1 MKTIFKSPIG
11 NLLVEE
17 SNHSIVRVDLTN
29 LEVTSSEETPLLIKA
44 REELLSYFEKETSFS
59 FSIQP
64 KATPFQLK
72 VYEATRKIPFGKTAS
87 YGEIAV
93 MIGNKNASRAVGQ
106 ALNKNPIMIVI
117 PCHRIIGKNNDLVG
131 FYGGLD
137 LKKRLLDYE
146 KTVLSKDRIF

>member
-64 KATPFQLK
+64 MATPFQLK
-72 VYEATRKIPFGKTAS
+72 VYEATRKIPVGKTAS

-137 LKKRLLDYE
+137 LKKRLLDHE
-146 KTVLSKDRIF
+146 KTVLSKDRIL